1 MSHSPDIGPLPEF
14 TIGLNVATA
23 GNPITAFFVA
33 LLLALGAVN
42 LGIFLSTFAR
52 TELQILQFIP
62 IVIVPQTLL
71 GGVFWPVE
79 RLPDVLQAIAR
90 VLPVTYAVDAL
101 REVMLK
107 GASIGSDTVRFDL
120 LVLAGIAL
128 LFVILGSTTIK
139 REVA

>member
-1 MSHSPDIGPLPEF
+1 PAI
-14 TIGLNVATA
+14 
-23 GNPITAFFVA
+23 AFLVA
-33 LLLALGAVN
+33 LLLAIGAVN

-62 IVIVPQTLL
+62 IVIVPQALL

-79 RLPDVLQAIAR
+79 RLPDVLQAVAR

-101 REVMLK
+101 RDVMLK
-107 GASIGSDTVRFDL
+107 GPGLASVTVQTDVAV
-120 LVLAGIAL
+120 LVGIAL
-128 LFVILGSTTIK
+128 LFVGLAAATIK